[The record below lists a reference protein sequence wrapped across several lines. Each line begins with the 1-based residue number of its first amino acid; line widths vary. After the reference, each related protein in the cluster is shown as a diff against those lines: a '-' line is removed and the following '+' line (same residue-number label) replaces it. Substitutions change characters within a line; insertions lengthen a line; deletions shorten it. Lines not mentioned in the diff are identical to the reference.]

1 MRTAPAH
8 FVRGFAVSDQRE
20 IAFHQVRRGRE
31 AAGLTQRELSDA
43 SGVSQ
48 KHISQIEL
56 SGANVTLDTLAELAK
71 HLNTTAA
78 ELITPPRSKRD

>member
-1 MRTAPAH
+1 MPRLPKRKRQAPLSELRTVFSANLLKA
-8 FVRGFAVSDQRE
+8 
-20 IAFHQVRRGRE
+20 RE